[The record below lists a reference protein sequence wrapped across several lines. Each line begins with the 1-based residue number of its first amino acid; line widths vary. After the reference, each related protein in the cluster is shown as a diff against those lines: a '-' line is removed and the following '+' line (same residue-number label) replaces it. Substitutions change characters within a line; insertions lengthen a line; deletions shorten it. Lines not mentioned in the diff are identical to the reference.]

1 LTADLHI
8 ANGAPAE
15 GGSGEVWIID
25 GIVSSKATG
34 LPSIDAHGLTVVPGF
49 IDIQI
54 NGAYGYDFTK
64 DPTSMWDV
72 GARLPEQGV
81 TSFCP
86 TIITSP
92 PDHIAAA
99 QAAIANRPE
108 AYRGAEPIGL
118 HIEGP
123 YLSPAKR
130 GTHPAELL
138 VSQAPDHFDVTNV
151 AIVTV
156 APELHGMIP
165 FIENLVAEGVV
176 VALGHSHA
184 TSHEATIALDAG
196 ASLGTHLFNA
206 MAPMTGREPGLA
218 GVLMTDS
225 RAHFGVIADGIHLAP
240 EMLEIA
246 WRSGPDR
253 LVLVTDAIA
262 ATGMAE
268 GKYDIGGIPVTVA
281 NGTVRNVE
289 GSLAGSVLTMDRA
302 LAVLLK
308 TTQAGLSDVIG
319 AATSNPARAV
329 GRADIGSLI
338 PGTRGDVVLLDG
350 LEVVATIAGGEIV
363 YCNQPHRLEEKPND
377 PEV

>member
-1 LTADLHI
+1 MTDLHI
-8 ANGAPAE
+8 VNG
-15 GGSGEVWIID
+15 GD
-25 GIVSSKATG
+25 ATG
-34 LPSIDAHGLTVVPGF
+34 EPLDVRIVDGLISDRHSPTPSFDALGLTVAPGF
-49 IDIQI
+49 IDIQV
-54 NGAYGYDFTK
+54 NGAYGHDFTE
-64 DPTSMWDV
+64 DPASIWAV
-72 GARLPEQGV
+72 GSRLPEQGV

-92 PDHIAAA
+92 PDRIVAA

-123 YLSPAKR
+123 YLSQAKR
-130 GTHPAELL
+130 GAHPAELL
-138 VSQAPDHFDVTNV
+138 VSRPPDHFDVTNV

-156 APELHGMIP
+156 APELPGVIP
-165 FIENLVAEGVV
+165 FIEKLVAEGVV

-196 ASLGTHLFNA
+196 ASLGTHILNS
-206 MAPMTGREPGLA
+206 MAPMTGRDPGLA

-240 EMLEIA
+240 EMLKIV
-246 WRSGPDR
+246 WRSGFDR

-281 NGTVRNVE
+281 DSAVRNVE

-302 LAVLLK
+302 LAVLVE
-308 TTQAGLSDVIG
+308 TTRAGLDDAIG

-329 GRADIGSLI
+329 RRADIGSLI